1 MAFLALLT
9 AAFLVIANAA
19 AAQDQLY
26 PPSDFGFRYEAK
38 LCVTKTFD
46 TQTRTYTRVEGNSS
60 VPPISIPLSLGPNQ
74 MVVVY
79 REIVRIGFFDYQPD
93 FKRVAPRPGGGS
105 IMTSPSTDYRLQVRS
120 GGETHTVVYNDG
132 ETPRSDEAERLLGL
146 FKLIDGFLEEHPDVK
161 RLGPIRYP
169 CE

>member
-1 MAFLALLT
+1 MILRQFLAAALLV
-9 AAFLVIANAA
+9 ASA
-19 AAQDQLY
+19 AAQDQMF
-26 PPSDFGFRYEAK
+26 PPGDFGFRYEAK
-38 LCVTKTFD
+38 RCTTTEFD
-46 TQTRTYTRVEGNSS
+46 TDRRTYTRVAANSS
-60 VPPISIPLSLGPNQ
+60 EPRISIPVSLGPTQ

-93 FKRVAPRPGGGS
+93 FKRVVPWPGGD
-105 IMTSPSTDYRLQVRS
+105 TTLRTPSTAYRMEVRS
-120 GGETHTVVYNDG
+120 RGMTHTVSYNDA

-146 FKLIDGFLEEHPDVK
+146 FNLIDAFLNEHPDVK

>member
-1 MAFLALLT
+1 MLFRAFLT
-9 AAFLVIANAA
+9 AAFLVVVNSA

-38 LCVTKTFD
+38 RCTTTEFD
-46 TQTRTYTRVEGNSS
+46 TNTNTYTRVEGNTS
-60 VPPISIPLSLGPNQ
+60 VPSISVSLSLGPNQ

-79 REIVRIGFFDYQPD
+79 REIVKIGFFDYQPD
-93 FKRVAPRPGGGS
+93 FKRVVLRPGGGS
-105 IMTSPSTDYRLQVRS
+105 IMTTPSTAYRMEVRS
-120 GGETHTVVYNDG
+120 SGGTHTVTYNDG
-132 ETPRSDEAERLLGL
+132 ETPRSEEADRLLGL
-146 FKLIDGFLEEHPDVK
+146 FRLIDGFLQEHPDVK